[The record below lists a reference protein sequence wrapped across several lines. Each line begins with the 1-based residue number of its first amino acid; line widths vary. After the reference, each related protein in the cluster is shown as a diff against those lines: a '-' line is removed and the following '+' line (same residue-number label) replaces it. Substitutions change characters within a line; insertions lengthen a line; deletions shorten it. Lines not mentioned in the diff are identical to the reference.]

1 MFKKRKVVEEAEK
14 EDEFEEQLEKIEED
28 IVEQNLDQA
37 VQAKNRKKDQ
47 ERLAL
52 IKQKQKLAI
61 EEIQEKSGVDIKKV
75 TNHKS
80 TFFCCIHRVTLLHFI
95 EI

>member
-1 MFKKRKVVEEAEK
+1 MFKKRKVVEDEEK
-14 EDEFEEQLEKIEED
+14 EDEFKEQLEKIEED

-61 EEIQEKSGVDIKKV
+61 EEIQEKSGVDMKKV
-75 TNHKS
+75 PPQNFINQY
-80 TFFCCIHRVTLLHFI
+80 FFLCS
-95 EI
+95 